1 MTCLRDGIFRA
12 RLDGE
17 LDGSELEAVNQHLAL
32 CADCRS
38 QFEKLSTETART
50 QELLACLASKEG
62 EPSPAAAYVR
72 FSAQLGTAPEPKPS
86 LINRLFAPRWRPV
99 WGLAAA
105 AVAVAVL
112 IGVGPVRL
120 FAQKVLAML
129 RVQKITVVSIDPTTL
144 MSSSEPDSRPYK
156 LINQFFSDNVVV
168 TIDPGK
174 PEVVSSV
181 IKAAQLA
188 GYPIRTIGNL
198 GAPQRLEVNGET
210 AFQMTVNRDRIE
222 TLLDEVGRSDVRI
235 PESANGALIAVH
247 IPKIVFSMYGDCPVR
262 RRSGDSNPHSRT
274 DELAQRKMERMADT
288 QNTNCTY
295 LVQAPSPTV
304 SVPPELNMSE
314 IAEAAL
320 ELAGMSP
327 GEAHSF
333 CRTVDW
339 SSTLV
344 VPIPRDSSA
353 YAKVTVDGVEG
364 TLITETLSQG
374 NRYSLLWIKNGVIHS
389 LMGRGSSSDALTLA
403 ASLRIPDDPI

>member
-1 MTCLRDGIFRA
+1 MTCLHDGILRS

-17 LDGSELEAVNQHLAL
+17 LDGSELEAVNQHLAG

-38 QFEKLSTETART
+38 RCEKLSTETART
-50 QELLACLASKEG
+50 QQLLASLASKEG

-72 FSAQLGTAPEPKPS
+72 FSAQFETVREHQPS
-86 LINRLFAPRWRPV
+86 WINRLFARRWRPV

-129 RVQKITVVSIDPTTL
+129 RVQKIAVVSIDPTTL
-144 MSSSEPDSRPYK
+144 MSGSEADSRPYK
-156 LINQFFSDNVVV
+156 LINQFFADNVVI
-168 TIDPGK
+168 TMDPGK
-174 PEVVSSV
+174 PEVVPTV
-181 IKAAQLA
+181 TKAAQLA

-222 TLLDEVGRSDVRI
+222 TLLGEVGRSDIRI

-262 RRSGDSNPHSRT
+262 RRSGDSNPQSRA
-274 DELAQRKMERMADT
+274 DELAERKMERMADT
-288 QNTNCTY
+288 KNTNCTY

-327 GEAHSF
+327 GEADSF
-333 CRTVDW
+333 CQTVDW

-344 VPIPRDSSA
+344 VPIPRDSSS
-353 YAKVTVDGVEG
+353 YENVSVDGVEG
-364 TLITETLSQG
+364 TLITETLPPG

-389 LMGRGSSSDALTLA
+389 LMGRGSSSDAMTLA
-403 ASLRIPDDPI
+403 ASLR

>member
-1 MTCLRDGIFRA
+1 MTCLHDGILRA

-17 LDGSELEAVNQHLAL
+17 LGGSEVEAANQHLTV
-32 CADCRS
+32 CSDCRS
-38 QFEKLSTETART
+38 RFEKLSTKTART
-50 QELLACLASKEG
+50 QTLLASLASGEG
-62 EPSPAAAYVR
+62 ESDPVVAYAQ
-72 FSAQLGTAPEPKPS
+72 FSVQFGTAPEPKFS
-86 LINRLFAPRWRPV
+86 WIKRFFAPRWRPA

-105 AVAVAVL
+105 AMVVAVL

-120 FAQKVLAML
+120 LAQRVLAML

-144 MSSSEPDSRPYK
+144 MSGSEPDSRPYK
-156 LINQFFSDNVVV
+156 LINQFFADNLVV

-174 PEVVSSV
+174 PEVAPTVT
-181 IKAAQLA
+181 KAAQLA

-210 AFQMTVNRDRIE
+210 AFQMTVNRDRVE
-222 TLLDEVGRSDVRI
+222 TLLDEVGRSDIRI
-235 PESANGALIAVH
+235 PESANGALVAVH

-262 RRSGDSNPHSRT
+262 RRSGDSNPQSRAE
-274 DELAQRKMERMADT
+274 ELAERKMERMANT
-288 QNTNCTY
+288 KNTNCTY

-304 SVPPELNMSE
+304 SVPRELNMSE

-327 GEAHSF
+327 AEAHSF
-333 CRTVDW
+333 CQTVDW

-344 VPIPRDSSA
+344 VPIPRNSSSSEN
-353 YAKVTVDGVEG
+353 VSVDGVEG
-364 TLITETLSQG
+364 TLITETLSEG

-389 LMGRGSSSDALTLA
+389 LMGHGSSSDALTLA
-403 ASLRIPDDPI
+403 ASLR

>member
-1 MTCLRDGIFRA
+1 MTCLHDGILRA
-12 RLDGE
+12 RLDSE
-17 LDGSELEAVNQHLAL
+17 LGGSELEAVNQHLVV

-38 QFEKLSTETART
+38 RFERLSTETART
-50 QELLACLASKEG
+50 QELLASLASGEG
-62 EPSPAAAYVR
+62 ESSPTVAYAQ
-72 FSAQLGTAPEPKPS
+72 FSAQFGTGPEPKPS
-86 LINRLFAPRWRPV
+86 WINRLFAPRWRPV

-120 FAQKVLAML
+120 LAQRVLAML

-144 MSSSEPDSRPYK
+144 ISGSEPDSRPYK
-156 LINQFFSDNVVV
+156 LINQFFADNVVV
-168 TIDPGK
+168 TMDPGK
-174 PEVVSSV
+174 PEVVPTV
-181 IKAAQLA
+181 TKAAQLA

-198 GAPQRLEVNGET
+198 GAPQRVEVNGET
-210 AFQMTVNRDRIE
+210 AFQMTVNRDRVE
-222 TLLDEVGRSDVRI
+222 TLLDEVGRSDIRI
-235 PESANGALIAVH
+235 PESANGALVAVH
-247 IPKIVFSMYGDCPVR
+247 IPKIVFSMYGDCSLR
-262 RRSGDSNPHSRT
+262 RRSGDLNPQSRAE
-274 DELAQRKMERMADT
+274 ELAERKMERMADT
-288 QNTNCTY
+288 KNTNCTY

-327 GEAHSF
+327 AEAHSF
-333 CRTVDW
+333 CQTVDW

-344 VPIPRDSSA
+344 VPIPRNSSS
-353 YAKVTVDGVEG
+353 YENVSVDGVEG

-389 LMGRGSSSDALTLA
+389 LMGRGSSYDALTLA
-403 ASLRIPDDPI
+403 ASLR